1 MWVEG
6 IPPNMRKVRW
16 KWMVIIYC
24 IRLYLGDSVDLK
36 FFFWMLEELNMTNV
50 IYGFLWLEK
59 FSVTATAHFSKFK
72 YLNLFSHFSKKNW
85 WEKCQIF
92 WGYSNF
98 CDVFHFW
105 KLYKFFKSW
114 RFLIFHEFV
123 FFWIEIVQFENLNV
137 SGFQF
142 DWNRFDYYYFFLL

>member
-72 YLNLFSHFSKKNW
+72 YLNLFSHFSKKKLMRKMSNFLRIFKFLRRFSFL
-85 WEKCQIF
+85 ETLQIF
-92 WGYSNF
+92 QILKVFNF
-98 CDVFHFW
+98 
-105 KLYKFFKSW
+105 SW
-114 RFLIFHEFV
+114 IC
-123 FFWIEIVQFENLNV
+123 
-137 SGFQF
+137 
-142 DWNRFDYYYFFLL
+142 FLLNRNCSIWELECIRVSVRLK